1 MDSESNRRGTGGW
14 RRPPVRSFPPR
25 GPVMGRRL
33 LRNVSGKEPAR
44 PSVRSFPP
52 PARRWAAGLAERL
65 RGGTG
70 AAPGSLI
77 SAARPGDG
85 PQALA
90 ERLREVAGAVE
101 AAGQRHPGAA
111 PTAGAPRRLAAQ
123 LVSVPQF
130 DPFRRAARQWA
141 RDLAERLRSETGVSS
156 DPIISAARLGDG
168 PKALRNVSGAEPAC
182 PPVRSFPL
190 RGSVMGRRLCGT
202 SPERNRRAT
211 GWATCRMPCGTS
223 PERNRRATGWATCR
237 MPCGTSPER
246 NRRVPRFAHFRC
258 TASRHRLGDV
268 PYALRNVS
276 EK

>member
-14 RRPPVRSFPPR
+14 RRPPARSFPLH

-33 LRNVSGKEPAR
+33 LRNISGVEPAR

-111 PTAGAPRRLAAQ
+111 PAAGAPRRLAAQ

-130 DPFRRAARQWA
+130 DHFRRAARRWA
-141 RDLAERLRSETGVSS
+141 AGLAERLRSETGVSS

-168 PKALRNVSGAEPAC
+168 PQALRNVSGVEPARH
-182 PPVRSFPL
+182 PARSFPPH
-190 RGSVMGRRLCGT
+190 GSAIGRRPCRT
-202 SPERNRRAT
+202 SPGKNRHI
-211 GWATCRMPCGTS
+211 P
-223 PERNRRATGWATCR
+223 
-237 MPCGTSPER
+237 
-246 NRRVPRFAHFRC
+246 
-258 TASRHRLGDV
+258 
-268 PYALRNVS
+268 
-276 EK
+276 